1 VIRKLCPARAG
12 ASPARPLA
20 EDGDPDAAVFR
31 RALDLLYDLAG
42 WLAAVFMVAIL
53 VIIVA
58 QIGARL
64 LSIKF
69 PGGTDYAGY
78 CMAAASFL
86 ALAHTFRRGAHIRVE
101 LLLQH
106 LAEPARRRVELAVL
120 AVGSAL
126 SWYFAWYAIRGVR
139 FSWMLGDVSQGQDAT
154 PLWIPQSA
162 MAVGVVLL
170 AIAMTDQLLRVL
182 RGADPRRGDGP
193 AREA

>member
-1 VIRKLCPARAG
+1 MI
-12 ASPARPLA
+12 
-20 EDGDPDAAVFR
+20 R

-58 QIGARL
+58 QIGTRL
-64 LSIKF
+64 LAIKF

-86 ALAHTFRRGAHIRVE
+86 ALAHTFRRGGHIRVE
-101 LLLQH
+101 LLLQR
-106 LAEPARRRVELAVL
+106 LAEPARRRVELFVL
-120 AVGSAL
+120 LVGSAL
-126 SWYFAWYAIRGVR
+126 CWYFAWYAIRGVR

-162 MAVGVVLL
+162 MALGVTLL
-170 AIAMTDQLLRVL
+170 AVAVTDHLVRVL
-182 RGADPRRGDGP
+182 RGADPRLGDGP
-193 AREA
+193 ATEA